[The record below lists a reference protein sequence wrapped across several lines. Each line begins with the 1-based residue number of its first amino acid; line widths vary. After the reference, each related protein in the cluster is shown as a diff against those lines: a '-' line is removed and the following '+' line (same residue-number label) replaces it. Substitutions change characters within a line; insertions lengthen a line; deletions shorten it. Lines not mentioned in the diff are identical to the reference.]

1 MYKLNKAKRK
11 KRKKRKRKRG
21 FLACS
26 YKPRIGKARDRE
38 TERKERK
45 EGKKMGRD
53 RETERKEGNKKG
65 RETGL
70 NNTHSTRVAIC
81 KIKRRSWIC
90 ANKRAMAPDMQSN
103 HIFYTSMISIQTLS
117 TEDPKSNRTGVL
129 TGSMMTTTS
138 FWRERSMVVWIF
150 LGQSSHHFNAETSYP
165 SFPPL
170 NLRLDNPP
178 HPLRLLIQKMAT
190 SKRSKVPDFDGMVRI
205 TI

>member
-1 MYKLNKAKRK
+1 
-11 KRKKRKRKRG
+11 
-21 FLACS
+21 
-26 YKPRIGKARDRE
+26 
-38 TERKERK
+38 
-45 EGKKMGRD
+45 MGRD
-53 RETERKEGNKKG
+53 REAERKEKG
-65 RETGL
+65 TRDRLEQ
-70 NNTHSTRVAIC
+70 HAQHTRVATC

-90 ANKRAMAPDMQSN
+90 ANKRAMAPDMQSS

-129 TGSMMTTTS
+129 TGSMMTTTAS
-138 FWRERSMVVWIF
+138 FWRERSKVVWIF